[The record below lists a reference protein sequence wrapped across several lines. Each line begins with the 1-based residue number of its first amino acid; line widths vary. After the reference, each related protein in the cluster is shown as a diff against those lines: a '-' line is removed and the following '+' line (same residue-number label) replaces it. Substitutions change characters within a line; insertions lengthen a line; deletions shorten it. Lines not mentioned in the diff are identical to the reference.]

1 MFIFW
6 IVVPIAI
13 LMSVVLVVFVLL
25 QPSKGGGVGGAF
37 GNLNS
42 QLGSTF
48 GSRRTLDFLAKG
60 TTWLAASLGALCLL
74 ANMFL
79 GGTLRDTG
87 HKTLPTQGN
96 TAIPTAPPASTPPA
110 PPPSRPGGGGAQPQQ
125 APSPQQAPASG
136 GK

>member
-1 MFIFW
+1 MSLFW

-13 LMSVVLVVFVLL
+13 LMSIILVVFVLL

-60 TTWLAASLGALCLL
+60 TTWLAGSLAALCLI

-79 GGTLRDTG
+79 GSGVTTTSGPR
-87 HKTLPTQGN
+87 LPTQGN
-96 TAIPTAPPASTPPA
+96 RAIPTTPTPGALPTPPPAGGQQTPP
-110 PPPSRPGGGGAQPQQ
+110 
-125 APSPQQAPASG
+125 PA

>member
-6 IVVPIAI
+6 IVVPLAI

-25 QPSKGGGVGGAF
+25 QPSKGGGIGGAF

-48 GSRRTLDFLAKG
+48 GSRRTLDFLARG
-60 TTWLAASLGALCLL
+60 TTWLAGSLGALCLL

-79 GGTLRDTG
+79 GSTLKDTG
-87 HKTLPTQGN
+87 GRKTLPTQGN
-96 TAIPTAPPASTPPA
+96 TAVPTPVQPAPSTPA
-110 PPPSRPGGGGAQPQQ
+110 PPTAAPGGGGAQPQQ
-125 APSPQQAPASG
+125 PPAG
-136 GK
+136 GGN